1 MAISPENNVKLRD
14 AFGVGRDVPL
24 NYVNRPDVDEK
35 FVESLTRDKHVVIYG
50 SSKQGKTTLRRHCLQ
65 ESDHIVVSCINTMSL
80 SDLNGAVLKAA
91 GYRIEQTLTKTVGGA
106 WKYGVEFA
114 GEGKVPFVVKASGKG
129 SAGHESSNTT
139 AEVSNRLEIDLSDV
153 NDVIIALDEIKFTK
167 FIILEDFHYLGADT
181 QRSFSFSLK
190 AYHENS
196 KLCFIIVGV
205 WREKN
210 RLIYY
215 NGDLTN
221 RVVSIDADSW
231 SDQQLRE
238 VVTAGEQLLNVT
250 FDFRMINHL
259 IKHSADA
266 VALVQE
272 GCFKVCERAGIV
284 ETQKINKDIGAGYDA
299 EAIIREIV
307 NDQAGRYM
315 AFITNFSEG
324 FQPTPLEM
332 YKWLTYAVL
341 VSSATDLESGLRR
354 AQVAA
359 TIKAKHPEGSKLNEG
374 NITQALQN
382 AASLQVQK
390 SIRPIIFD
398 YDQTTRVLTVVDRS
412 FLIWLAHQ
420 DRAELLREIGVN

>member
-1 MAISPENNVKLRD
+1 
-14 AFGVGRDVPL
+14 
-24 NYVNRPDVDEK
+24 
-35 FVESLTRDKHVVIYG
+35 
-50 SSKQGKTTLRRHCLQ
+50 
-65 ESDHIVVSCINTMSL
+65 MSL
-80 SDLNGAVLKAA
+80 VDLNGAILKAA

-106 WKYGVEFA
+106 WKYGAEFA
-114 GEGKVPFVVKASGKG
+114 GEGGVPFIAKASGSG
-129 SAGHESSNTT
+129 SVARETNTGT
-139 AEVSNRLEIDLSDV
+139 AVATRRLEIDLNDV
-153 NDVIIALDEIKFTK
+153 NDIIAALNEVDFKK
-167 FIILEDFHYLGADT
+167 FIILEDFHYLGVDT

-196 KLCFIIVGV
+196 QFCFIVVGV
-205 WREKN
+205 WREQN

-221 RVVSIDADSW
+221 RVASIDADVW
-231 SDQQLRE
+231 SQEQLRE
-238 VVTAGEQLLNVT
+238 VVAAGEQLLNIN
-250 FDFRMINHL
+250 FDLGLIDEL
-259 IKHSADA
+259 IKYSADA

-272 GCFKVCERAGIV
+272 SCFKICERAGIH
-284 ETQKINKDIGAGYDA
+284 ETQKTNITVGAGFDA

-324 FQPTPLEM
+324 FQQTDLEM

-341 VSSATDLESGLRR
+341 ASTDSDLERGLRR
-354 AQVAA
+354 NQISAI
-359 TIKAKHPEGSKLNEG
+359 IKAKHPEGTRLNEG
-374 NITQALQN
+374 NITQALQST
-382 AASLQVQK
+382 ATLQVQK

-420 DRAELLREIGVN
+420 NREELMGEIGVLS